1 MSDTLYGYY
10 LQQNVLPTV
19 GHWQGE
25 AELLAHEHHR
35 RALFTTKL
43 HLPPQVFRTAK
54 LLEFGPDAG
63 ENSLVFALWGAK
75 CTLAEPNTKAHQT
88 IRNYFEKFNQQDNLE
103 ELRPEDV
110 LQYPV
115 PQNDAERFDIV
126 DAEGFIYTILP
137 QTTWLEKCS
146 QLTRPGGFLIVFNC
160 EAYGSFME
168 LMLKVILA
176 RYRSLTST
184 EPLPAAKK
192 LFQTKWDS
200 IPHKRRIES
209 WTMDVLMNPFVR
221 MKYFVEPKRM
231 CDEAEQAGWNLYS
244 SWPNYADMLDIHWFK
259 HERSREETARLRA
272 DFLER
277 SRLSHMF
284 VRKHFLAR
292 PQPGLEQD
300 LWDLLTLTDS
310 LVDNYV
316 ADAAARCSQHL
327 DRIEQL
333 LQSSDV
339 ISADADRKAS
349 LETVQSY
356 KTLFPLLT
364 AGTSEEIEIFCNTDA
379 GFIKS
384 WGTPSHFTVFQ
395 KTNPVANI

>member
-19 GHWQGE
+19 GHWEGE
-25 AELLAHEHHR
+25 AELLAHEQHR
-35 RALFTTKL
+35 RVLFTNKL
-43 HLPPQVFRTAK
+43 KLPPQVFRGAR

-63 ENSLVFALWGAK
+63 ENSLVFALWGAQ
-75 CTLAEPNTKAHQT
+75 CTLAEPNTKAHET
-88 IRNYFEKFNQQDNLE
+88 IRNYFKRFNQQDRLT
-103 ELRPEDV
+103 ELRAEDV
-110 LQYPV
+110 LQFPV
-115 PQNDAERFDIV
+115 PQNDEERFDIV

-137 QTTWLEKCS
+137 QLTWLEKCA
-146 QLTRPGGFLIVFNC
+146 QLTRPGGFLVVFNC

-176 RYRSLTST
+176 RYRTLTGL
-184 EPLPAAKK
+184 EPLPAAKA

-221 MKYFVEPKRM
+221 MKYFVEPRRM
-231 CDEAEQAGWNLYS
+231 CDEAEQVGWGLYS
-244 SWPNYADMLDIHWFK
+244 AWPHYADMLDLHWFK
-259 HERSREETARLRA
+259 HVRPAEETARLRA

-292 PQPGLEQD
+292 VQPGLESD
-300 LWDLLTLTDS
+300 LWDLLMLTDG
-310 LVDNYV
+310 LVDAYDL
-316 ADAAARCSQHL
+316 DAASSCLAHL
-327 DRIEQL
+327 GRVEAL
-333 LQSSDV
+333 LQSEDV
-339 ISADADRKAS
+339 ISSEADREAS
-349 LETVQSY
+349 LQTVRSY
-356 KTLFPLLT
+356 QKLFPLLT
-364 AGTSEEIEIFCNTDA
+364 AGKAEEIAAFCNTDP

-395 KTNPVANI
+395 KSF

>member
-25 AELLAHEHHR
+25 AELLAHEEHR
-35 RALFTTKL
+35 RVLFTSKL
-43 HLPPQVFRTAK
+43 QMPPQVFRCARM
-54 LLEFGPDAG
+54 LEFGPDAG
-63 ENSLVFALWGAK
+63 ENSLVFALWGAD
-75 CTLAEPNTKAHQT
+75 CTLAEPNTKAHET
-88 IRNYFEKFNQQDNLE
+88 IRNYFARFNQLNRLT
-103 ELRPEDV
+103 ELRSEDV
-110 LQYPV
+110 LQFPI
-115 PQNDAERFDIV
+115 PKTDAERFDVI

-137 QTTWLEKCS
+137 QRAWLEKCA
-146 QLTRPGGFLIVFNC
+146 QLTRPGGFLVVFNC

-176 RYRSLTST
+176 RYRALTGL
-184 EPLPAAKK
+184 EPLPAAQK

-221 MKYFVEPKRM
+221 MKYFVEPRRM
-231 CDEAEQAGWNLYS
+231 CDEAEQVGWSLYS
-244 SWPNYADMLDIHWFK
+244 AWPHYADMLDIHWFK
-259 HERSREETARLRA
+259 QVRTAEETARLRV
-272 DFLER
+272 DYLER

-292 PQPGLEQD
+292 PQPGLEHD
-300 LWDLLTLTDS
+300 LWDLLMLTDS
-310 LVDNYV
+310 LVDAY
-316 ADAAARCSQHL
+316 AAGAATRCMAHL
-327 DRIEQL
+327 TRIETL
-333 LQSSDV
+333 LQSADV
-339 ISADADRKAS
+339 ISSDADREAS
-349 LETVQSY
+349 LQTVRSY
-356 KTLFPLLT
+356 QKLFPLLS
-364 AGTSEEIEIFCNTDA
+364 AGNADEIAAFCNTDP

-395 KTNPVANI
+395 KTGTAAA

>member
-25 AELLAHEHHR
+25 AELLAHEKHR
-35 RALFTTKL
+35 RALFTNKMQ
-43 HLPPQVFRTAK
+43 LPPQVFRGAK

-63 ENSLVFALWGAK
+63 ENSLVFALWGAQ
-75 CTLAEPNTKAHQT
+75 CTLAEPNTKAHET
-88 IRNYFEKFNQQDNLE
+88 IRNYFQRFGQQEKLTG
-103 ELRPEDV
+103 LRPEDV
-110 LQYPV
+110 IHFPEPASDEDRY
-115 PQNDAERFDIV
+115 DIV

-137 QTTWLEKCS
+137 QRAWLEKCAR
-146 QLTRPGGFLIVFNC
+146 LTRPGGFLVVFNC

-176 RYRSLTST
+176 RYRALTSL
-184 EPLPAAKK
+184 EPLPAAKA

-221 MKYFVEPKRM
+221 MKYFVEPRRM
-231 CDEAEQAGWNLYS
+231 CDEAEQVGWSLYS
-244 SWPNYADMLDIHWFK
+244 AWPHYGDMLDIHWFK
-259 HERSREETARLRA
+259 QVRSKAESAKLRT
-272 DFLER
+272 DFLQC

-284 VRKHFLAR
+284 VRKHFLSR
-292 PQPGLEQD
+292 PQPGLEVD
-300 LWDLLTLTDS
+300 LWDLLMLTDG
-310 LVDNYV
+310 LVDAY
-316 ADAAARCSQHL
+316 DPAAARRCLEHL
-327 DRIEQL
+327 GRIESL
-333 LQSSDV
+333 LQSSEI
-339 ISADADRKAS
+339 ISSDADRAAS
-349 LETVQSY
+349 LQTVRSY
-356 KTLFPLLT
+356 QKLFPLLT
-364 AGTSEEIEIFCNTDA
+364 NGNAEEITRFCNTDE

-395 KTNPVANI
+395 RDI